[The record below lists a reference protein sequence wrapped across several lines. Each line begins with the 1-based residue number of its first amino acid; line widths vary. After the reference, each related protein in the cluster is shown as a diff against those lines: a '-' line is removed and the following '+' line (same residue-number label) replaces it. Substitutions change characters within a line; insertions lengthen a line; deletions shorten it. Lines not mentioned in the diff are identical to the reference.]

1 MHFVLTHQTILRKG
15 WHRNYI
21 NLGFLRKDEGETYS
35 FWNLTWEKVGVT
47 LGSICNLLVGNR
59 VELEKKQ
66 N

>member
-1 MHFVLTHQTILRKG
+1 MHFVLTHQAILRKG
-15 WHRNYI
+15 WYRNYI
-21 NLGFLRKDEGETYS
+21 NLGFSRKDGGETYS

-47 LGSICNLLVGNR
+47 PGSICNLLVGDR